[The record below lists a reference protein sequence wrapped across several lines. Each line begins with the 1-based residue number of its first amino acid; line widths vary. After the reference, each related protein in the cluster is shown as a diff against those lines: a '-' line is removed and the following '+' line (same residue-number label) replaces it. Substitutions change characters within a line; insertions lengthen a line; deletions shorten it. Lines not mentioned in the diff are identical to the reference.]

1 MPIVS
6 VRLSKKEMR
15 ELLKSVK
22 TLSESIREGISLYLK
37 NENERKI
44 LQELEKLQRS
54 YSVRTT
60 PQEEVRLIK
69 DDRRR

>member
-6 VRLSKKEMR
+6 VRISQKQKS
-15 ELLKSVK
+15 ELLKSGK

-37 NENERKI
+37 NEKKRKI

-54 YSVRTT
+54 NPLRTT
-60 PQEEVRLIK
+60 PQREVRLIK